1 MALLTCR
8 VIININIDPTKSF
21 TDYMQLDKVRT
32 SSSEITLMYFDGAD
46 IMEPRTGFYHVPPGG
61 VTVNIAHHQVCR
73 LIYGLVIQ

>member
-46 IMEPRTGFYHVPPGG
+46 IMEPRTGF
-61 VTVNIAHHQVCR
+61 
-73 LIYGLVIQ
+73 